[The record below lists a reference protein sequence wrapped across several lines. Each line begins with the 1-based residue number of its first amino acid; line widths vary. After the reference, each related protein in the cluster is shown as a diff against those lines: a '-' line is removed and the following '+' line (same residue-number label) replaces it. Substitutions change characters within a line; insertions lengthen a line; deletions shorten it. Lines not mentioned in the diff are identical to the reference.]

1 MEDSKNLIQELL
13 QGMELVRQ
21 LRIYLNVSS
30 SSNETRELLIEK
42 IISTFEK
49 ALEMVNYKGHV
60 IVGESSQQKQKHTSE
75 TVAIRM
81 LDSPPLSS
89 SPRSEE
95 SDRDHNTPRKRY
107 VNTFIRASGHKY
119 KKKLSQRTI
128 ANIFCINFGTSILT
142 LIDQT
147 FSYI

>member
-1 MEDSKNLIQELL
+1 LFGIFSLFSKPINHLILINMEDSKNLIQELL
-13 QGMELVRQ
+13 QGMELARQ

-119 KKKLSQRTI
+119 KKKLSQ
-128 ANIFCINFGTSILT
+128 
-142 LIDQT
+142 Q
-147 FSYI
+147 

>member
-1 MEDSKNLIQELL
+1 LFGIFSLFSKPINHLILINMEDSKNLIQELL
-13 QGMELVRQ
+13 QGMELARQ

-60 IVGESSQQKQKHTSE
+60 IVGESSQQKQKHTSG

-119 KKKLSQRTI
+119 KKKLSQ
-128 ANIFCINFGTSILT
+128 
-142 LIDQT
+142 Q
-147 FSYI
+147 